1 MDSNQRIVIH
11 CKKKKRIF
19 ASNSNKKKVEFNS
32 AEWKKIEKV
41 GSLKNSMPKNRE
53 LLYLICNNENG

>member
-11 CKKKKRIF
+11 CTKKGYLHQIQT
-19 ASNSNKKKVEFNS
+19 KKKVEFNS

-53 LLYLICNNENG
+53 LLYLVCNNENG